1 MQATTPVRAHM
12 HPLARLNGNLGSWS
26 PPSAPISPSAP
37 PEAAHLPPESA
48 YFLAVNRNKRSLTVN
63 FKQPEGL
70 AVVHKLIAQADVLV
84 ENFIPGKLAEV
95 GLGYEECRKIN
106 PRLIYASISGYGQ
119 TGPYSKAAGYDV
131 IVEAEA
137 GLMHMYVTF
146 VCEEKIS

>member
-1 MQATTPVRAHM
+1 MAT
-12 HPLARLNGNLGSWS
+12 
-26 PPSAPISPSAP
+26 
-37 PEAAHLPPESA
+37 
-48 YFLAVNRNKRSLTVN
+48 NRNKRSLTVN

-137 GLMHMYVTF
+137 GLMHMYVTY
-146 VCEEKIS
+146 VCRQEIS